1 MDYVLKSSIHTV
13 IGETIIADIRSQR
26 SAYYFFV
33 GGLDLSNGTGATS
46 ADDTYTYELGVR
58 NQIVSLKKIQDSDV
72 SFVVPRIDWVSGNVY
87 DQYDDYA
94 PDYPAVSG
102 ATSIASAQFYV
113 VTDEYKVYKCLF
125 NNNGAQSTI
134 KPTSTLSTPFYSADG
149 YRWKFMYMIP
159 LSARNRFMN
168 NAFIPVQ
175 TALLDNFYSAGQIL
189 TTAILNK
196 GTGYT
201 TASILI
207 DGDGQ
212 GAVLTPVISGGQ
224 IIQVIVTNPGTG
236 YTYANLTVSGNGT
249 GANVVAT
256 LSVGDLDTAQ
266 ADVELLATRGTI
278 EAYRITNG
286 GSGYQALTAQTDG
299 RTNGT
304 TNQFQ
309 ITDGGA
315 VVNNGQNV
323 SIWRNNWQGN
333 QQQFTSP
340 RTNYLSYSQQFDNAA
355 WTKSNI
361 TVIAN
366 AIAAPDGTVTA
377 EHMGDTDTTTTTRS
391 LQHLS
396 NTSANAAATNTY
408 SIFVKKAERSYVIL
422 RMIATNA
429 TGNYCTAWFDVNA
442 GVVSGTTNVGSAIG
456 TVASITPYPNGWYRL
471 SISGTPNPG
480 VTSQGVACFVAAP
493 VVLGN
498 SSNYTGVTGAGIYV
512 WGAQHEDG
520 SVTTSYI
527 PTTTAALSV
536 TDISSL
542 TIDGRVTFSS
552 NPNNGDYITWKGQYI
567 PATGGAATV
576 VTGSP
581 VVSLDTLS
589 GPTVAIDGDGTGAA
603 GYPIISNGQIAGI
616 IVTNTGKN
624 YTYAKVTISG
634 NGLGA
639 TAVPIYAPPGGHGK
653 NAINELFATRLS
665 FFSNLL
671 NDQNQ
676 GLTVSNR
683 FTTIGLLRNPSE
695 YGSDR
700 FYTSAQASG
709 CNLITFNGPAPAQND
724 LLTDRTTGNRFQ
736 VVQVSGSSLLLQ
748 NLDNYELPSNSS
760 LLNNNSGGQ
769 ITAVGIT
776 DPSID
781 KFSGDLM
788 FIDNFAINQQA
799 GQQIIIFKTTL
810 KF

>member
-33 GGLDLSNGTGATS
+33 GGLDTTGGTGTTS

-58 NQIVSLKKIQDSDV
+58 NQMVSLKKIQDSDV
-72 SFVVPRIDWVSGNVY
+72 SFVVPRIDWTSGSVY

-94 PDYPAVSG
+94 PDYLAASG
-102 ATSIASAQFYV
+102 ASSIASAQFYV

-125 NNNGAQSTI
+125 NNNGVPSTV
-134 KPTSTLSTPFYSADG
+134 KPTSTLATPFYSSDG
-149 YRWKFMYMIP
+149 YRWKFMYLIP

-212 GAVLTPVISGGQ
+212 GAILTPVISGGQ

-266 ADVELLATRGTI
+266 ADVELLAQRGTI

-286 GSGYQALTAQTDG
+286 GAGYQALSAQTSG
-299 RTNGT
+299 LTNGT

-323 SIWRNNWQGN
+323 AIYRNNWQGN
-333 QQQFTSP
+333 QQQYTSP

-355 WTKSNI
+355 WTKSNM

-366 AIAAPDGTVTA
+366 AITAPDGTVTA
-377 EHMGDTDTTTTTRS
+377 EHIGDTDTTTTTRS

-396 NTSANAAATNTY
+396 NTTANAAAPNTY
-408 SIFVKKAERSYVIL
+408 SIFVKKGERNYVIL

-429 TGNYCTAWFDVNA
+429 TTNYCTAWFDINT
-442 GVVSGTTNVGSAIG
+442 GVVSGTTNVGSAVG
-456 TVASITPYPNGWYRL
+456 TTASITPYPNGWYRL
-471 SISGTPNPG
+471 SITGTPNPG

-493 VVLGN
+493 VTLGN
-498 SSNYTGVTGAGIYV
+498 SSNYTGVTGSGIYV

-520 SVTTSYI
+520 SVMTSYI
-527 PTTTAALSV
+527 PTTTAAITQ
-536 TDISSL
+536 TDITL
-542 TIDGRVTFSS
+542 TADGRVTFTN
-552 NPNNGDYITWKGQYI
+552 NPSNGDYITWSGKYI
-567 PATGGAATV
+567 PSIGGVAINV
-576 VTGSP
+576 VGSP
-581 VVSLDTLS
+581 VVSLDTLT
-589 GPTVAIDGDGTGAA
+589 GPTVAIDGDGTDAA

-616 IVTNTGKN
+616 IVTNPGKN

-634 NGLGA
+634 NGQNA

-653 NAINELFATRLS
+653 NAINELFATRLC

-671 NDQNQ
+671 NDNNQ
-676 GLTVSNR
+676 GIAVSNR

-695 YGSDR
+695 YASDR
-700 FYTSAQASG
+700 FYSAAAASG
-709 CNLITFNGPAPAQND
+709 CNVITFNGPAPAQSD

-736 VVQVSGSSLLLQ
+736 VVQVSGTNLLLQ

-769 ITAVGIT
+769 ITATYVT